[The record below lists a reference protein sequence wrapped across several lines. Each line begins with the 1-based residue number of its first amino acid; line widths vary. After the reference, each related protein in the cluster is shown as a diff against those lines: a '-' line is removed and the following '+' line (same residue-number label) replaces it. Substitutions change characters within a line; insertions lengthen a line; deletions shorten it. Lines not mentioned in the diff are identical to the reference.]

1 MNIADWSILGVI
13 VLSVVMAIM
22 EGFFHQ
28 AFGLVGLVVG
38 YLLAAWQYHRVAE
51 RFAPQ
56 LKSPWLGE
64 IVAFVA
70 IFLAV
75 VMLAG
80 IAGRITRWVMKEA
93 GLSLFDRI
101 LGGMLGLLKGALF
114 VSVILMGM
122 TAFTPTSKWLEGSEL
137 APYFLVVG
145 RAAIW
150 LAPSQLRARFY
161 EGVGMLHR
169 THLPEAAPAPAAKP
183 AQKGTCAKNFIL
195 TIFFSE
201 KERAR

>member
-1 MNIADWSILGVI
+1 MNLADWAILGVI
-13 VLSVVMAIM
+13 VLSVVMAIAD
-22 EGFFHQ
+22 GFFHQ
-28 AFGLVGLVVG
+28 AFGLAGLVLG
-38 YLLAAWQYHRVAE
+38 YLLAAWQYRPLAE
-51 RFAPQ
+51 RFAPA

-75 VMLAG
+75 VLAAG

-93 GLSLFDRI
+93 GLSLFDRL
-101 LGGMLGLLKGALF
+101 LGGLLGLLKGALF
-114 VSVILMGM
+114 VAVILMGM

-150 LAPSQLRARFY
+150 VAPAQLRSKFY
-161 EGVGMLHR
+161 EGLGLLHR
-169 THLPEAAPAPAAKP
+169 AHLPESAPVTSSEPAAKP
-183 AQKGTCAKNFIL
+183 AQ
-195 TIFFSE
+195 
-201 KERAR
+201 

>member
-1 MNIADWSILGVI
+1 MNIADWSILAVI
-13 VLSVVMAIM
+13 VISVAGAAA

-28 AFGLVGLVVG
+28 AFGLAGLVVG
-38 YLLAAWQYHRVAE
+38 YLLAAWQYHRLADW
-51 RFAPQ
+51 FGPH

-64 IVAFVA
+64 IAAFVI

-75 VMLAG
+75 VIVAG
-80 IAGRITRWVMKEA
+80 IAGRIVRWAMKEA

-101 LGGMLGLLKGALF
+101 LGGILGLLKGMLF
-114 VSVILMGM
+114 VAVILMGM

-150 LAPSQLRARFY
+150 GGPAPVRGKFY
-161 EGVGMLHR
+161 EGLGLLHR
-169 THLPEAAPAPAAKP
+169 THVPEVVPVPGPEPAANP
-183 AQKGTCAKNFIL
+183 A
-195 TIFFSE
+195 
-201 KERAR
+201 R

>member
-1 MNIADWSILGVI
+1 MNLADWAILGVI
-13 VLSVVMAIM
+13 VFSVVMAIA

-28 AFGLVGLVVG
+28 AFSLAGLIVG
-38 YLLAAWQYHRVAE
+38 YLLAAWQYRRLPE
-51 RFAPQ
+51 WFSPQ

-70 IFLAV
+70 IFLGV
-75 VMLAG
+75 VILAG

-93 GLSLFDRI
+93 GLSLFDRL
-101 LGGMLGLLKGALF
+101 LGGLLGLLKGALF

-122 TAFTPTSKWLEGSEL
+122 TAFTPTSKWLEGSGL

-150 LAPSQLRARFY
+150 LAPSQLRSKFY
-161 EGVGMLHR
+161 EGLGLLHR
-169 THLPEAAPAPAAKP
+169 ARVPEAVPLPGNEPAAKP
-183 AQKGTCAKNFIL
+183 AQ
-195 TIFFSE
+195 
-201 KERAR
+201 

>member
-1 MNIADWSILGVI
+1 MNIADWAILGVI
-13 VLSVVMAIM
+13 VLSVVMAIA

-28 AFGLVGLVVG
+28 AFGLAGLVVG
-38 YLLAAWQYHRVAE
+38 YLLAAWQYRRLAE
-51 RFAPQ
+51 WFAPQ

-75 VMLAG
+75 VIVAG
-80 IAGRITRWVMKEA
+80 IAGRITRWAMKEA

-114 VSVILMGM
+114 VAVILMGM
-122 TAFTPTSKWLEGSEL
+122 TAFTPTSKWLEGSAL

-150 LAPSQLRARFY
+150 VAPSQLRGKFY
-161 EGVGMLHR
+161 EGLGLLHR
-169 THLPEAAPAPAAKP
+169 THVPEAVPVTGPEPAAKP
-183 AQKGTCAKNFIL
+183 AQ
-195 TIFFSE
+195 
-201 KERAR
+201 